1 MIYVFYISFYE
12 AFQLLEVEHVIDHV
26 QKKVTLTPLL
36 LKDSGLTYVTLESQR
51 TPVLTMLS

>member
-1 MIYVFYISFYE
+1 MIYDFYMSFYE
-12 AFQLLEVEHVIDHV
+12 AYQLLKVEHVIDHV
-26 QKKVTLTPLL
+26 QKKVTLTPL